1 MKSLSEP
8 FEIIIK
14 HYFIL
19 RQTTI
24 SDIRG
29 RFAGS
34 VLGMLWLVFYPLL
47 LLGSYS
53 ILYVFIFK
61 IRLELLNPIEFVAYI
76 FCGLIPY
83 IGFSEALGAGVPSVV
98 ANSKLIKN
106 TLFPI
111 ELIPVKAVLVSQS
124 TQIPGMG
131 MLLIA
136 LIVLDKLGPWSLLL
150 PVVWFSQILFSIGLI
165 WMLSSLNVYF
175 RDLQSIVPVVSIMLL
190 FVTPIAWTQDLVPE
204 TLRPFLK
211 ANPLYFF
218 VRSYQ
223 DLLINNKFPSDG
235 NLRIAFGIGLAFF
248 LVGFWFFSK
257 MKNVF
262 ADNI

>member
-1 MKSLSEP
+1 MKNIYKA
-8 FEIIIK
+8 FHIILK
-14 HYFIL
+14 HNFIL

-34 VLGMLWLVFYPLL
+34 VLGMLWVVFYPLL

-53 ILYVFIFK
+53 VLYVFIFE
-61 IRLELLNPIEFVAYI
+61 IRLELLNPIEFVAFI

-98 ANSKLIKN
+98 ANSRLIKN

-124 TQIPGMG
+124 TQIPGTG

-136 LIVLDKLGPWSLLL
+136 LIVLGKLGLWSLLL

-165 WMLSSLNVYF
+165 WILSSLNVYF

-190 FVTPIAWTQDLVPE
+190 FITPIAWTPDMAPPN
-204 TLRPFLK
+204 LRPFLK
-211 ANPLYFF
+211 ANPLYYFA
-218 VRSYQ
+218 RAYQ
-223 DLLINNKFPSDG
+223 DLLINNQFPSEG
-235 NLRIAFGIGLAFF
+235 NLIIAFCIGLVFF
-248 LVGFWFFSK
+248 FVGFLFFSK